1 MTQTPQNF
9 DLMFGGLNIPEPR
22 KIESIKKPS
31 FAKQKPVKD
40 PAPLDPMLSN
50 RVIEEPAVKAYEAM
64 KRPRFNTA
72 DDWMKGKEIYQQ
84 FGLKSDQLKKPK
96 FNSAS

>member
-1 MTQTPQNF
+1 MSSQNF
-9 DLMFGGLNIPEPR
+9 DLMLSHVTAPPTPE
-22 KIESIKKPS
+22 IKPAKRPS
-31 FAKQKPVKD
+31 FGKVEQGDGSV
-40 PAPLDPMLSN
+40 DPMLSN
-50 RVIEEPAVKAYEAM
+50 RVIVEPEVKAHETM
-64 KRPRFNTA
+64 QRPRFNGD

>member
-1 MTQTPQNF
+1 MSNQNF
-9 DLMFGGLNIPEPR
+9 SLMLQDVKPPETS
-22 KIESIKKPS
+22 EIKPQKRPS
-31 FAKQKPVKD
+31 FGKAEQGDGSV
-40 PAPLDPMLSN
+40 DPMLSN

-64 KRPRFNTA
+64 KQPRFNAA

-84 FGLKSDQLKKPK
+84 FGLKSDQLQKPK